1 MHIKS
6 LNRLD
11 PTLEKEMKEVYSR
24 CKEHDKLKGNLYLDG
39 SVNFDQEIKYLF
51 LLYEENKLV
60 SFLFMFIPTREEAE
74 ISAYTLPDYRRRG
87 YFKRL
92 LSEAVEELKK
102 YDIKDVLFVCENQ
115 SLSGRESI
123 SSLGVDYDFT
133 EYYMKFD
140 KTTNVLDKS
149 NEFKTKF
156 YLPDRSDIK
165 RLAYVS
171 AQVFEE
177 SVEDEEEFI
186 TNCFN
191 STNRKN
197 YATVLEDQII
207 GIGSGYFGYEE
218 VAIYGLGILPK
229 FQGKGYGREL
239 ILLIVKYLL
248 ENGHDNITI
257 EVESKN
263 TPAFN
268 LYKSSGFIIETAFDY
283 YRKPVNTF
291 NL

>member
-1 MHIKS
+1 MYIKS
-6 LNRLD
+6 LNKLD
-11 PTLEKEMKEVYSR
+11 PVSEKEMKEVYSR

-39 SVNFDQEIKYLF
+39 SVNFDQEIKYLY

-74 ISAYTLPDYRRRG
+74 ISAYTLPEYRRRG
-87 YFKRL
+87 YFKKL
-92 LSEAVEELKK
+92 LTEAVEELKS
-102 YDIKDVLFVCENQ
+102 YDIKDVLFVCESQ
-115 SLSGRESI
+115 SLSGKECI
-123 SSLGVDYDFT
+123 NSLGADYDFT

-140 KTTNVLDKS
+140 KTSNALDKI

-156 YLPDRSDIK
+156 YIPDRSDIK

-186 TNCFN
+186 ANCFN

-197 YATVLEDQII
+197 YATVLGDQII

-218 VAIYGLGILPK
+218 VAIYGLGILPE

-239 ILLIVKYLL
+239 IIHIVNHLLK
-248 ENGHDNITI
+248 NGHENITI

-268 LYKSSGFIIETAFDY
+268 LYKSSGFITETAFDY
-283 YRKPVNTF
+283 YRKAVNTF

>member
-1 MHIKS
+1 MYIKS
-6 LNRLD
+6 LNTLD
-11 PTLEKEMKEVYSR
+11 AATEREIREIYLR
-24 CKEHDKLKGNLYLDG
+24 CKEHDNLKGNLYLDG
-39 SVNFDQEIKYLF
+39 TVNFNKDIKYLF

-60 SFLFMFIPTREEAE
+60 SFLFMFIPTKEEAE
-74 ISAYTLPDYRRRG
+74 ISAYTLPDYRKKG

-102 YDIKDVLFVCENQ
+102 YDIKDILFVCENQ
-115 SLSGRESI
+115 SLSGKECI
-123 SSLGVDYDFT
+123 NSLGADYDFT

-140 KTTNVLDKS
+140 KNSNVLDKAD
-149 NEFKTKF
+149 EFQTKF
-156 YLPDRSDIK
+156 YIPDKSDIK

-171 AQVFEE
+171 SQVFEE
-177 SVEDEEEFI
+177 NYEEEIKFI
-186 TNCFN
+186 TDCFN

-197 YATVLEDQII
+197 YATVLRDDII

-218 VAIYGLGILPK
+218 VAIYGLGILPE

-239 ILLIVKYLL
+239 IFLIVKHLL

-257 EVESKN
+257 EVESN
-263 TPAFN
+263 NIRAFN
-268 LYKSSGFIIETAFDY
+268 LYKNCGFVIETAFDY
-283 YRKPVNTF
+283 YRKPVKEL

>member
-1 MHIKS
+1 MQIRS
-6 LNRLD
+6 LNSLD
-11 PTLEKEMKEVYSR
+11 PISEKEMKEVYSR
-24 CKEHDKLKGNLYLDG
+24 CKEHDNLKGNLYLDG
-39 SVNFDQEIKYLF
+39 TVNFDQEIKYLF

-60 SFLFMFIPTREEAE
+60 SFLFMFIPTQEEAE
-74 ISAYTLPDYRRRG
+74 ISAYTLPDYREKG

-92 LSEAVEELKK
+92 LSEAAEELKK
-102 YDIKDVLFVCENQ
+102 YEIKDIVFVCENE
-115 SLSGRESI
+115 SLSGKESI
-123 SSLGVDYDFT
+123 NSLGADYDFT

-140 KTTNVLDKS
+140 KTSNVLDKS
-149 NEFKTKF
+149 HEFKTKF
-156 YLPDRSDIK
+156 YLPNKSDIK
-165 RLAYVS
+165 RLSYVS
-171 AQVFEE
+171 AQVFDESCEE
-177 SVEDEEEFI
+177 EEEFI

-197 YATVLEDQII
+197 YATVLGDQII

-248 ENGHDNITI
+248 ENGNDNITI
-257 EVESKN
+257 EVESNN

>member
-1 MHIKS
+1 MYIKS

-11 PTLEKEMKEVYSR
+11 PISEKEMKEVYLC

-39 SVNFDQEIKYLF
+39 SVNFDQGIKYLY

-92 LSEAVEELKK
+92 LSEAVEELKR

-115 SLSGRESI
+115 SLSGKEI
-123 SSLGVDYDFT
+123 IDSLGADYDFT

-140 KTTNVLDKS
+140 KTSNVLDKS
-149 NEFKTKF
+149 NEFRTQF
-156 YLPDRSDIK
+156 YLPERSDIK

-177 SVEDEEEFI
+177 DCVDEEEFI

-197 YATVLEDQII
+197 YATVLGDQII

-218 VAIYGLGILPK
+218 VAIYGLGILPE

-239 ILLIVKYLL
+239 ILHIVKHLL

-283 YRKPVNTF
+283 YRKPINTF